1 MVRAV
6 TIAIILIGLIYNTAH
21 SSLVT

>member
-6 TIAIILIGLIYNTAH
+6 TIAVIFTGLIYNTALH
-21 SSLVT
+21 SLVA